1 MLLLVAVVGTTV
13 TPYMQFYL
21 QSAVAEKGI
30 GVEALGAARAD
41 AILGSIWTNFIAAC
55 VVIATAVALGS
66 LGKPIGSAAEAAV
79 ALEPLAGEFSKILFG
94 AGLFGASLLAMAI
107 MPLTT
112 AFALSEAFG
121 FESGVD
127 KRLSEAPIF
136 YGIFTAILAIGA
148 IVVMLPGLNPIGAI
162 ISSQY
167 LQGLFLPIVLAFIVK
182 LTSSKSLLGEHVSP
196 RWLRLVGWSS
206 VAILAVLNVG
216 IVLVNILGLAA

>member
-1 MLLLVAVVGTTV
+1 
-13 TPYMQFYL
+13 
-21 QSAVAEKGI
+21 
-30 GVEALGAARAD
+30 
-41 AILGSIWTNFIAAC
+41 
-55 VVIATAVALGS
+55 
-66 LGKPIGSAAEAAV
+66 
-79 ALEPLAGEFSKILFG
+79 
-94 AGLFGASLLAMAI
+94 MAI

-127 KRLSEAPIF
+127 KRLREAPIF

-196 RWLRLVGWSS
+196 RWLRLVGWGS

>member
-1 MLLLVAVVGTTV
+1 
-13 TPYMQFYL
+13 
-21 QSAVAEKGI
+21 
-30 GVEALGAARAD
+30 
-41 AILGSIWTNFIAAC
+41 
-55 VVIATAVALGS
+55 
-66 LGKPIGSAAEAAV
+66 
-79 ALEPLAGEFSKILFG
+79 
-94 AGLFGASLLAMAI
+94 

-216 IVLVNILGLAA
+216 IVLVNILSLAA

>member
-1 MLLLVAVVGTTV
+1 
-13 TPYMQFYL
+13 
-21 QSAVAEKGI
+21 
-30 GVEALGAARAD
+30 
-41 AILGSIWTNFIAAC
+41 
-55 VVIATAVALGS
+55 
-66 LGKPIGSAAEAAV
+66 
-79 ALEPLAGEFSKILFG
+79 
-94 AGLFGASLLAMAI
+94 MAI